1 MDFAGFKEQVRSASN
16 IVEIIGERVPLKR
29 VGSRYV
35 GRCPFHTEKT
45 PSFSVNAN
53 MQIYKCFG
61 CGVSGDVF
69 KFIQEFDHVTF
80 VEAVKWVAE
89 RYGIPIPKRTDAGD
103 PDTAWREALYRMNEA
118 AQRQF
123 RALLTGPQGG
133 EARAYLQSRG
143 VTPQIAEEFGIGLA
157 DRSGQALTQL
167 LQREGFGAEALENS
181 GLILKRQEGGG
192 LFDRFRGRLMFPIHS
207 EAGKLVGF
215 AGRAMA
221 KGDEP
226 KYLNSPETTIYRKSQ
241 LLYNLNRAKELARK
255 AGRLVLVEG
264 YMDVIGLWAGG
275 IREVVASC
283 GTALTALQVKMMR
296 RLCETVV
303 VNFDP
308 DAAGQNATE
317 RSLQVLLDE
326 HMRVRV
332 LELNQ
337 DLDPDEYIK
346 QFGQE
351 MYLRLIEQAPNYY
364 YWLAD
369 RAKQRFDSRTAEGR
383 QQALKFL
390 LPAVHRIP
398 DKIERAG
405 VADDL
410 ASYLGVERGMVLE
423 AFKKAALD
431 RRQQDV
437 KVAPAPLVPA
447 ERILLKALMHH
458 PEVRPQ
464 VLPRVRALHNLE
476 QLRSKSLLLAMGSL
490 WELQPDFRY
499 ADLEPRLEG
508 NDAALLSEVVFAD
521 EIPETEDT
529 EAARANAMA
538 SIETLEMEGRA
549 ASLDSLRQQIRQAQ
563 QKGDMQAALV
573 LLEQL
578 DRLQRETAGSRA
590 RPRSS

>member
-1 MDFAGFKEQVRSASN
+1 MDFAAFKEQVRSASN

-29 VGSRYV
+29 LGVRYV

-69 KFIQEFDHVTF
+69 KFVQEFDHVTF

-89 RYGIPIPKRTDAGD
+89 RYGIPIPKRTDAAD
-103 PDTAWREALYRMNEA
+103 PDTAWRESLYRMNEA

-123 RALLTGPQGG
+123 RSLLTGPQGA
-133 EARAYLQSRG
+133 EARGYLQSRG
-143 VTPQIAEEFGIGLA
+143 VAPEIAEEFGLGLS

-167 LQREGFGAEALENS
+167 LQREGFGPEALENS
-181 GLILKRQEGGG
+181 GLLLKRQEGGG
-192 LFDRFRGRLMFPIHS
+192 FFDRFRGRLMFPIHS
-207 EAGKLVGF
+207 DNGKLVGF

-221 KGDEP
+221 KGEEP

-241 LLYNLNRAKELARK
+241 LLYNLNRAKDSARK
-255 AGRLVLVEG
+255 ASRLILVEG
-264 YMDVIGLWAGG
+264 YMDVIGLWSGG

-283 GTALTALQVKMMR
+283 GTALTAQQVKMMR
-296 RLCETVV
+296 RLCETIV

-317 RSLQVLLDE
+317 RSLQVLLE
-326 HMRVRV
+326 ENTRVRV
-332 LELNQ
+332 LELDQN
-337 DLDPDEYIK
+337 LDPDEYIRK
-346 QFGQE
+346 TGLE
-351 MYLRLIEQAPNYY
+351 TYLRLIERAPNYY

-383 QQALKFL
+383 QQALKYL

-410 ASYLGVERGMVLE
+410 ASYLGVERGMVLD

-431 RRQQDV
+431 RRQQTV
-437 KVAPAPLVPA
+437 TVPATPLNPA
-447 ERILLKALMHH
+447 ERILLKTVMHH
-458 PEVRPQ
+458 PELRAG
-464 VLPRVRALHNLE
+464 VLPRVRLLPPFPE
-476 QLRSKSLLLAMGSL
+476 LRSRTLLTAMLSL
-490 WELQPDFRY
+490 WDLQPAFLY
-499 ADLEPRLEG
+499 ADLEPRLDPA
-508 NDAALLSEVVFAD
+508 DAALLSEVIFAD
-521 EIPETEDT
+521 EIAEVEDFE
-529 EAARANAMA
+529 EAKANAAA
-538 SIETLEMEGRA
+538 SLATLESEGRA
-549 ASLDSLRQQIRQAQ
+549 ASLDSLRHQVRQAQ
-563 QKGDMQAALV
+563 QKGDMQEALA

-578 DRLQRETAGSRA
+578 DRLQKGEGVRR
-590 RPRSS
+590 

>member
-1 MDFAGFKEQVRSASN
+1 MDFAAFKEQVRSASN

-29 VGSRYV
+29 VGVRYV

-69 KFIQEFDHVTF
+69 KFVQEFDHVTF

-89 RYGIPIPKRTDAGD
+89 RYGIPIPKRTDAAD
-103 PDTAWREALYRMNEA
+103 PDTQWRESLYRMNEA

-123 RALLTGPQGG
+123 RAMLVGPQGA

-143 VTPQIAEEFGIGLA
+143 VAPETAEQFGLGLA

-167 LQREGFGAEALENS
+167 LQREGFGPEALENS

-192 LFDRFRGRLMFPIHS
+192 FFDRFRGRLMFPIHS
-207 EAGKLVGF
+207 DTGKLVGF

-221 KGDEP
+221 KGEEP

-241 LLYNLNRAKELARK
+241 ILYNLNRAKDAARK
-255 AGRLVLVEG
+255 ASRIILVEG
-264 YMDVIGLWAGG
+264 YMDVIGLWSGG
-275 IREVVASC
+275 IPEVVASC
-283 GTALTALQVKMMR
+283 GTALTAQQVKMMR
-296 RLCETVV
+296 RLCETIV

-317 RSLQVLLDE
+317 RSLQVLLE
-326 HMRVRV
+326 ENARVRV
-332 LELNQ
+332 LELNE
-337 DLDPDEYIK
+337 DLDPDEYIRK
-346 QFGQE
+346 SGLE
-351 MYLRLIEQAPNYY
+351 TYLRLIERAPNYY

-383 QQALKFL
+383 QQALKYL
-390 LPAVHRIP
+390 LPVVHRIP

-410 ASYLGVERGMVLE
+410 ASYLGVERGMVLD

-431 RRQQDV
+431 RRQQTV
-437 KVAPAPLVPA
+437 AVAPTPLIPA
-447 ERILLKALMHH
+447 ERILLRAAMHH
-458 PEVRPQ
+458 PELRNV
-464 VLPRVRALHNLE
+464 VLPRARSLPPE
-476 QLRSKSLLLAMGSL
+476 PQLRSRALLAAMLSL
-490 WELQPDFRY
+490 WELQPEFQY
-499 ADLEPRLEG
+499 ADLEPRLDPA
-508 NDAALLSEVVFAD
+508 DATLLAEVVFAD
-521 EIPETEDT
+521 EIAEAEDFE
-529 EAARANAMA
+529 EAKANAEA
-538 SIETLEMEGRA
+538 SLATLESEGRT
-549 ASLDSLRQQIRQAQ
+549 ASLDSLRQQVRQAQ
-563 QKGDMQAALV
+563 QKGDMQEALA
-573 LLEQL
+573 LLQQL
-578 DRLQRETAGSRA
+578 DRLQKAEGVRR
-590 RPRSS
+590 

>member
-1 MDFAGFKEQVRSASN
+1 MDFAAFKEQVRSASN

-29 VGSRYV
+29 VGSRFT

-89 RYGIPIPKRTDAGD
+89 RYGIPIPKRTDVND

-123 RALLTGPQGG
+123 RSLLTGPQGAD
-133 EARAYLQSRG
+133 ARAYLHSRG
-143 VTPQIAEEFGIGLA
+143 ITPAVAEEFGIGLS
-157 DRSGQALTQL
+157 DRSGQSLTQL

-192 LFDRFRGRLMFPIHS
+192 FFDRFRGRLMFPIHS
-207 EAGKLVGF
+207 DNGKLVGF

-221 KGDEP
+221 KGEEP
-226 KYLNSPETTIYRKSQ
+226 KYLNSPETTVYRKSQ
-241 LLYNLNRAKELARK
+241 LLYNLNRAKDSARK
-255 AGRLVLVEG
+255 SNRLVLVEG

-275 IREVVASC
+275 IHEVVASC
-283 GTALTALQVKMMR
+283 GTALTAQQVKMMR

-317 RSLQVLLDE
+317 RSLQVLLEE
-326 HMRVRV
+326 HTRVRV

-337 DLDPDEYIK
+337 DLDPDEYIRE
-346 QFGQE
+346 FGQE
-351 MYLRLIEQAPNYY
+351 TYLRLIEQAPNYY

-383 QQALKFL
+383 QQALSFL
-390 LPAVHRIP
+390 LPAVHRIS

-405 VADDL
+405 VAGDL
-410 ASYLGVERGMVLE
+410 ASYLGVERGMVLD
-423 AFKKAALD
+423 AFKRAALD
-431 RRQQDV
+431 RRQQEV
-437 KVAPAPLVPA
+437 KVAPTPLVPA
-447 ERILLKALMHH
+447 ERILIKALMHH
-458 PEVRPQ
+458 PEVRGT
-464 VLPRVRALHNLE
+464 VVPRMLALHNLE
-476 QLRSKSLLLAMGSL
+476 QLRSKVLLRTIASL

-499 ADLEPRLEG
+499 ADLEPRLEA
-508 NDAALLSEVVFAD
+508 NDVALLSEVVFAD
-521 EIPETEDT
+521 EIPEAGDE
-529 EAARANAMA
+529 EAARANAVA
-538 SIETLEMEGRA
+538 SLQTLESEGRTA
-549 ASLDSLRQQIRQAQ
+549 RLDSLRQQVRQAQ
-563 QKGDMQAALV
+563 QKGDMQQALV

-578 DRLQRETAGSRA
+578 DRLQREVGGGHGRA
-590 RPRSS
+590 RG

>member
-1 MDFAGFKEQVRSASN
+1 MDFAAFKEQVRSASN

-29 VGSRYV
+29 VGSRFT

-89 RYGIPIPKRTDAGD
+89 RYGIPIPKRTDVND

-123 RALLTGPQGG
+123 RSLLTGPQGAD
-133 EARAYLQSRG
+133 ARAYLHSRG
-143 VTPQIAEEFGIGLA
+143 ITPAVAEEFGIGLS
-157 DRSGQALTQL
+157 DRSGQSLTQL

-192 LFDRFRGRLMFPIHS
+192 FFDRFRGRLMFPIHS
-207 EAGKLVGF
+207 DNGKLVGF

-221 KGDEP
+221 KGEEP
-226 KYLNSPETTIYRKSQ
+226 KYLNSPETTVYRKSQ
-241 LLYNLNRAKELARK
+241 LLYNLNRAKDSARK
-255 AGRLVLVEG
+255 SNRLVLVEG

-275 IREVVASC
+275 IHEVVASC
-283 GTALTALQVKMMR
+283 GTALTAQQVKMMR

-317 RSLQVLLDE
+317 RSLQVLLEE
-326 HMRVRV
+326 HTRVRV

-337 DLDPDEYIK
+337 DLDPDEYIRE
-346 QFGQE
+346 FGQE
-351 MYLRLIEQAPNYY
+351 TYLRLIEQAPNYY

-383 QQALKFL
+383 QQALSFL
-390 LPAVHRIP
+390 LPAVHRIS

-405 VADDL
+405 VAGDL
-410 ASYLGVERGMVLE
+410 ASYLGVERGMVLD

-431 RRQQDV
+431 RRQQEM
-437 KVAPAPLVPA
+437 KVAPTPLVPA
-447 ERILLKALMHH
+447 ERILIKALMHH
-458 PEVRPQ
+458 PEVRGT
-464 VLPRVRALHNLE
+464 VVPRMLALHNLE
-476 QLRSKSLLLAMGSL
+476 QLRSKVLLRTIASL

-499 ADLEPRLEG
+499 ADLEPRLEA
-508 NDAALLSEVVFAD
+508 NDVALLSEVVFAD
-521 EIPETEDT
+521 EIPEAGDE
-529 EAARANAMA
+529 EAARANAVA
-538 SIETLEMEGRA
+538 SLQTLESEGRTA
-549 ASLDSLRQQIRQAQ
+549 RLDSLRQQVRQAQ
-563 QKGDMQAALV
+563 QKGDMQQALV

-578 DRLQRETAGSRA
+578 DRLQREVGGGHGRA
-590 RPRSS
+590 RG

>member
-29 VGSRYV
+29 AGSRYV

-61 CGVSGDVF
+61 CGASGDVF
-69 KFIQEFDHVTF
+69 KFIQDFDHVTF

-89 RYGIPIPKRTDAGD
+89 RYGIPIPKRAGAGD
-103 PDTAWREALYRMNEA
+103 PDTAWRETLYRMNEA

-143 VTPQIAEEFGIGLA
+143 VTPETAEEFGIGLA

-207 EAGKLVGF
+207 ETGKLVGF

-221 KGDEP
+221 NGDEP

-241 LLYNLNRAKELARK
+241 LLYNLNRAKQLARK
-255 AGRLVLVEG
+255 EGRLVLVEG

-317 RSLQVLLDE
+317 RSLQVLLE
-326 HMRVRV
+326 EQMRVRV

-346 QFGQE
+346 QFGRE

-383 QQALKFL
+383 QQALRFL

-410 ASYLGVERGMVLE
+410 ASYLGVERGMVLD

-437 KVAPAPLVPA
+437 KVSPAPLMPA
-447 ERILLKALMHH
+447 ERILLRTLLHH
-458 PEVRPQ
+458 PELRPA
-464 VLPRVRALHNLE
+464 VLPRVRALHNLTR
-476 QLRSKSLLLAMGSL
+476 LRSKSLLLVMGSL
-490 WELQPDFRY
+490 WELQPDFGY
-499 ADLEPRLEG
+499 ADLEPRLEA

-538 SIETLEMEGRA
+538 SLETLEMEGRT

-578 DRLQRETAGSRA
+578 DRLQRETASSRT
-590 RPRSS
+590 RR